1 VKNRIE
7 DSQLTIECL
16 RCYKPRE
23 IERTGLGTIGIH
35 SRQEQRFL
43 CHECDTTVSAR
54 KGTVFYR
61 LRTSA
66 ETVVLVVTLLA
77 HGCPLQAIVAAC
89 GFDLPFRTLCHI
101 SAAILEEPSV
111 EGGSGAID
119 RRVHVLYPSCCAPAF
134 PFIPTSCKLGSP
146 FLPLQG
152 EPHGFRWPA
161 GRTPDDN
168 QASCLVGPQ
177 TLTAV
182 ALVPWEGTPQV
193 LLTARA
199 HACAA
204 ENEKFT

>member
-1 VKNRIE
+1 MKNRIE

-119 RRVHVLYPSCCAPAF
+119 RRVHVLYPLAVPLLSPSSQLPASWEAHF
-134 PFIPTSCKLGSP
+134 CPSKVSHTDSAGPP
-146 FLPLQG
+146 G
-152 EPHGFRWPA
+152 ERPMTIKPR
-161 GRTPDDN
+161 
-168 QASCLVGPQ
+168 ASWDRRL
-177 TLTAV
+177 
-182 ALVPWEGTPQV
+182 
-193 LLTARA
+193 
-199 HACAA
+199 
-204 ENEKFT
+204 